1 MDWLLDLGYF
11 GLFLGSFIAATVVP
25 FSSDVQLI
33 AMLAVGGNVWLCV
46 GVATHLI
53 GWVGSV
59 NGSGSSVFCILNT
72 KPSLNIKVKSTVLE
86 RGSLY

>member
-46 GVATHLI
+46 GVATL
-53 GWVGSV
+53 GNWLGGSGNG
-59 NGSGSSVFCILNT
+59 NGSNASCGSNTKHSLNT
-72 KPSLNIKVKSTVLE
+72 KVKSTVTE
-86 RGSLY
+86 PGWPY